1 MSETQSFSITIE
13 QEQDY
18 VFRVRFEGTGIPDL
32 MTDEP
37 EPLGGGSGPNPSR
50 MLVAA
55 VANCMGA
62 SLLFALRK
70 YKNDPGP
77 LKVKAIATMGRNE
90 AGRMRVAKVDAQ
102 IELPEMAGSYQQLE
116 RILQQFEQF
125 CVVTES
131 VRSGVEVDVSVVDVT
146 GALLH
151 GPGLPAAES

>member
-18 VFRVRFEGTGIPDL
+18 VFRVRFDGTEIPDL
-32 MTDEP
+32 GTDEP
-37 EPLGGGSGPNPSR
+37 APLGTGTGPNPSR
-50 MLVAA
+50 LLVAA

-77 LKVKAIATMGRNE
+77 IVVKAIAHTGRNE

-102 IELPEMAGSYQQLE
+102 ITLPEMAGSYAQLE

-131 VRSGVEVDVSVVDVT
+131 VRSGVEVEVSVVDVT

-151 GPGLPAAES
+151 GPGLHIGEV

>member
-18 VFRVRFEGTGIPDL
+18 VFRVRFEGTEIPDL

-37 EPLGGGSGPNPSR
+37 APLGGGSGPNPSR

-77 LKVKAIATMGRNE
+77 LTVKAIATMGRNE
-90 AGRMRVAKVDAQ
+90 AGRMRVARVDAQ
-102 IELPEMAGSYQQLE
+102 IVLPEMAGSYQQLE

-131 VRSGVEVDVSVVDVT
+131 VRTGVEVDVSVVDVT

-151 GPGLPAAES
+151 GPGLPATES

>member
-1 MSETQSFSITIE
+1 
-13 QEQDY
+13 
-18 VFRVRFEGTGIPDL
+18 
-32 MTDEP
+32 
-37 EPLGGGSGPNPSR
+37 

-77 LKVKAIATMGRNE
+77 LKVKAIASMGRND

-131 VRSGVEVDVSVVDVT
+131 VRSGVDVDVSVVDVT

-151 GPGLPAAES
+151 GQGLPATES

>member
-1 MSETQSFSITIE
+1 MSETQSFTITVE

-18 VFRVRFEGTGIPDL
+18 AFRVRFEGTEIPDL

-37 EPLGGGSGPNPSR
+37 VPLGEGRGPNPSR

-70 YKNDPGP
+70 YKNDPVS
-77 LKVKAIATMGRNE
+77 LKVHAIATIGRNE

-102 IELPEMAGSYQQLE
+102 IELPGMAGSYQQLE

-125 CVVTES
+125 CLVTES
-131 VRSGVEVDVSVVDVT
+131 VRSGVEVEISVVDVA

-151 GPGLPAAES
+151 GPGLKRSEP

>member
-1 MSETQSFSITIE
+1 MAATETFSIVVE

-18 VFRVRFEGTGIPDL
+18 VFRIRFEGTEIPDL
-32 MTDEP
+32 LSDEP
-37 EPLGGGSGPNPSR
+37 APLGGGSGPNPSR

-70 YKNDPGP
+70 YKNEPTS
-77 LKVKAIATMGRNE
+77 LRVQATAHMGRNE

-102 IELPEMAGSYQQLE
+102 ITLPEMAGSYQQIE
-116 RILQQFEQF
+116 RILAQFEQF

-131 VRSGVEVDVSVVDVT
+131 VRSGVEVNVSVVDVT

-151 GPGLPAAES
+151 GAPAQGSEG

>member
-1 MSETQSFSITIE
+1 MSDTQSFSITIE

-18 VFRVRFEGTGIPDL
+18 VFRVRFEGTEIPDL

-37 EPLGGGSGPNPSR
+37 EPLGSGSGPNPSR

-77 LKVKAIATMGRNE
+77 LKVKAIATLGRNE

>member
-37 EPLGGGSGPNPSR
+37 APLGGGSGPNPSR

-77 LKVKAIATMGRNE
+77 LTVKAIATMGRNE
-90 AGRMRVAKVDAQ
+90 AGRMRVARVDAQ
-102 IELPEMAGSYQQLE
+102 IVLPEMAGSYQQLE

-131 VRSGVEVDVSVVDVT
+131 VRTGVEVDVSVVDVT

-151 GPGLPAAES
+151 GPGLPATES

>member
-1 MSETQSFSITIE
+1 
-13 QEQDY
+13 
-18 VFRVRFEGTGIPDL
+18 